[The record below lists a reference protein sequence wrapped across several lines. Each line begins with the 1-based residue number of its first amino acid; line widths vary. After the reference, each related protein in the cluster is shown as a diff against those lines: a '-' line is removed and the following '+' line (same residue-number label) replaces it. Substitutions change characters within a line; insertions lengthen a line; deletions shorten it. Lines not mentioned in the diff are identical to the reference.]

1 MSEPNSKLL
10 TIVIPVHKMAFRLGN
25 LENTLRSTASVV
37 DKTHFVIIHD
47 KGDSATYPQLI
58 ALQRIFSF
66 ELFEVEYGSPGLARN
81 EGMKYS
87 NSEWICFWD
96 SDDIGNVEEVI
107 NSIIECP
114 REKTLIIG
122 EYEIIKFN
130 EQVANGNFKK
140 KVNSLKHV
148 MINPGIWR
156 MAFRCSTLGDAR
168 FIKGRMGEDQAYL
181 ATLNIREEDVFY
193 TRRHLYKYFIGDP
206 QQLTSNSDSILEIK
220 SAMEKVQEILKLGN
234 QSEDYVYI
242 IWARLLLT
250 SIKRRVVSFPD
261 VFRYIFTNSKPI
273 TKSQMRKFNA
283 IAFVLTHLLLE
294 RK

>member
-1 MSEPNSKLL
+1 MRVSEPNSKLL

-25 LENTLRSTASVV
+25 LENTLRSAASVM
-37 DKTHFVIIHD
+37 DKTNFVIIHD

-81 EGMKYS
+81 EGMKRS

-96 SDDIGNVEEVI
+96 SDDIGNVEEVV

-114 REKTLIIG
+114 REKAVIIG

-130 EQVANGNFKK
+130 EHVASGNLKK
-140 KVNSLKHV
+140 RVNSLKHV

-156 MAFRCSTLGDAR
+156 MAFRSSTLGDAR
-168 FIKGRMGEDQAYL
+168 FIKGRMGEDQAFL
-181 ATLNIREEDVFY
+181 ATLNMREGDVFY
-193 TRRHLYKYFIGDP
+193 TRRHFYKYFIGDP
-206 QQLTSNSDSILEIK
+206 QQLTSNRDSILEIN

-234 QSEDYVYI
+234 QIEDYVYI

-250 SIKRRVVSFPD
+250 SIKKDRKSTRL
-261 VFRYIFTNSKPI
+261 NSSHEWISRMP
-273 TKSQMRKFNA
+273 SSA
-283 IAFVLTHLLLE
+283 
-294 RK
+294 